1 MAIPSNSEGE
11 SLNDLVERTLDR
23 RALPLAARV
32 LRVSKRPKRL
42 ALGPTK
48 TSAGTLRRVVLP
60 MFTWDQE
67 RISLLLSEICPSEE
81 DQIDKTVP
89 GPILGCL
96 IGKADVFTFDEND
109 VVKRLQ
115 PKLKAEWFPWKD
127 KSQWEAVLGNPSV
140 AKVYLDVLYETIQRR
155 KLESESEVIEN
166 TYLPD
171 ESSRARPLAGM
182 FSAVN
187 LPPNLGQ
194 QEYVP
199 LLHPELHGHR
209 LLRRRAWKPK
219 PFRLDDYF
227 DKAQLETASSS
238 GESLMIK
245 TYLAYEPDQQLLL
258 PAALQEWLPDD
269 HLAYFISDV
278 VDQLDMSKVTARYE
292 RERRG
297 GPPYHP
303 RMMVKVLLYGYCVGV
318 ASSRRIAQRLH
329 EDIAFRVLAAN
340 NTPDFR
346 TISDFRKDNV
356 DALSGLFVQVLALC
370 QQAGLVKLGHVA
382 LDGTKVKANASKHK
396 AMSYQRMKEKAA
408 QLAAEVAELL
418 RQAQAADDEE
428 DRRYGKDKRGDELP
442 EELAF
447 RERRLEKIREA
458 MAALEAE
465 AQAAA
470 EQAEAEGGKHP
481 GVPDDKAQRNFTDT
495 ESRIIPAP
503 GGKDFL
509 QAYNCQA
516 VVDSAHQVIVAARA
530 TNQTSD
536 KQQAAAM
543 MEETIDNVGA
553 VPREVSADAGYYSA
567 KAVGELYALGVD
579 PFVAPEQTR
588 HGRVVPPAPRGR
600 IPSHLS
606 PRDRMRRKL
615 QTRRGRQRYALRM
628 QTVEPVFGQIKQGR
642 GFRQFLLRGLEK
654 VNGEWSL
661 ICTGHNLLK
670 LFRFGVNLHRKARVD
685 GPAQRIRNFA
695 EVVSTALFA
704 KLSGA
709 GRGNRQN

>member
-1 MAIPSNSEGE
+1 M
-11 SLNDLVERTLDR
+11 
-23 RALPLAARV
+23 
-32 LRVSKRPKRL
+32 SK
-42 ALGPTK
+42 
-48 TSAGTLRRVVLP
+48 
-60 MFTWDQE
+60 
-67 RISLLLSEICPSEE
+67 
-81 DQIDKTVP
+81 
-89 GPILGCL
+89 
-96 IGKADVFTFDEND
+96 
-109 VVKRLQ
+109 
-115 PKLKAEWFPWKD
+115 
-127 KSQWEAVLGNPSV
+127 
-140 AKVYLDVLYETIQRR
+140 
-155 KLESESEVIEN
+155 
-166 TYLPD
+166 TYLP
-171 ESSRARPLAGM
+171 
-182 FSAVN
+182 
-187 LPPNLGQ
+187 
-194 QEYVP
+194 
-199 LLHPELHGHR
+199 
-209 LLRRRAWKPK
+209 
-219 PFRLDDYF
+219 
-227 DKAQLETASSS
+227 
-238 GESLMIK
+238 
-245 TYLAYEPDQQLLL
+245 YEPDQQLLL

-278 VDQLDMSKVTARYE
+278 VDQLDMSEVTARYE

-303 RMMVKVLLYGYCVGV
+303 RMMVKALLYGYCVGV

-346 TISDFRKDNV
+346 TISDFRKDNL
-356 DALSGLFVQVLALC
+356 DALSGLFIQVLALC

-396 AMSYQRMKEKAA
+396 AMSYGRMKEREA
-408 QLAAEVAELL
+408 QLATEVAELL
-418 RQAQAADDEE
+418 ERAREVDDEE

-447 RERRLEKIREA
+447 REGRLEKIREA

-465 AQAAA
+465 AQAAV
-470 EQAEAEGGKHP
+470 EQAEAEGGKRP

-509 QAYNCQA
+509 QGYNCQA

-553 VPREVSADAGYYSA
+553 IPREVSADAGYYSA
-567 KAVGELYALGVD
+567 KAVDELYALGVD

-654 VNGEWSL
+654 VDGEWSL

-670 LFRFGVNLHRKARVD
+670 LFRFGVNLHRKARGD
-685 GPAQRIRNFA
+685 GPAHSIRN
-695 EVVSTALFA
+695 SC
-704 KLSGA
+704 
-709 GRGNRQN
+709 RGNEHGAIRNAVWQLARATGTISCRNPLPLTRNNR

>member
-1 MAIPSNSEGE
+1 M
-11 SLNDLVERTLDR
+11 
-23 RALPLAARV
+23 
-32 LRVSKRPKRL
+32 SK
-42 ALGPTK
+42 
-48 TSAGTLRRVVLP
+48 
-60 MFTWDQE
+60 
-67 RISLLLSEICPSEE
+67 
-81 DQIDKTVP
+81 
-89 GPILGCL
+89 
-96 IGKADVFTFDEND
+96 
-109 VVKRLQ
+109 
-115 PKLKAEWFPWKD
+115 
-127 KSQWEAVLGNPSV
+127 
-140 AKVYLDVLYETIQRR
+140 
-155 KLESESEVIEN
+155 
-166 TYLPD
+166 TYLP
-171 ESSRARPLAGM
+171 
-182 FSAVN
+182 
-187 LPPNLGQ
+187 
-194 QEYVP
+194 
-199 LLHPELHGHR
+199 
-209 LLRRRAWKPK
+209 
-219 PFRLDDYF
+219 
-227 DKAQLETASSS
+227 
-238 GESLMIK
+238 
-245 TYLAYEPDQQLLL
+245 YEPDQQLLL

-278 VDQLDMSKVTARYE
+278 VDQLDMSEVTARYE

-370 QQAGLVKLGHVA
+370 HQAGLVKLGHVA

-408 QLAAEVAELL
+408 QLL

-428 DRRYGKDKRGDELP
+428 DRRYGKDKGGDELSG
-442 EELAF
+442 ELAF
-447 RERRLEKIREA
+447 REGRLEKIREA

-470 EQAEAEGGKHP
+470 EQAEAEGRKHP

-509 QAYNCQA
+509 QVYNCQA

-567 KAVGELYALGVD
+567 KAVDELYALGVD

-615 QTRRGRQRYALRM
+615 QTKRGRQRYALRM

-670 LFRFGVNLHRKARVD
+670 LFRFGVNLHRKARVH

-695 EVVSTALFA
+695 DVVSTALFA
-704 KLSGA
+704 KLSG
-709 GRGNRQN
+709 GRLGQPAKLVVAIHRR

>member
-1 MAIPSNSEGE
+1 M
-11 SLNDLVERTLDR
+11 
-23 RALPLAARV
+23 
-32 LRVSKRPKRL
+32 
-42 ALGPTK
+42 
-48 TSAGTLRRVVLP
+48 
-60 MFTWDQE
+60 
-67 RISLLLSEICPSEE
+67 
-81 DQIDKTVP
+81 
-89 GPILGCL
+89 
-96 IGKADVFTFDEND
+96 
-109 VVKRLQ
+109 
-115 PKLKAEWFPWKD
+115 
-127 KSQWEAVLGNPSV
+127 
-140 AKVYLDVLYETIQRR
+140 R
-155 KLESESEVIEN
+155 K
-166 TYLPD
+166 TYLP
-171 ESSRARPLAGM
+171 
-182 FSAVN
+182 
-187 LPPNLGQ
+187 
-194 QEYVP
+194 
-199 LLHPELHGHR
+199 
-209 LLRRRAWKPK
+209 
-219 PFRLDDYF
+219 
-227 DKAQLETASSS
+227 
-238 GESLMIK
+238 
-245 TYLAYEPDQQLLL
+245 YEPDQQLLL

-278 VDQLDMSKVTARYE
+278 VDQLDISEVTARYE

-303 RMMVKVLLYGYCVGV
+303 RMMVKALLYGYCVGV

-346 TISDFRKDNV
+346 TISDFRKDNL
-356 DALSGLFVQVLALC
+356 DALSGLFIQVLALC

-396 AMSYQRMKEKAA
+396 AMSYGRMKEREA

-418 RQAQAADDEE
+418 ERAREADEEE

-447 RERRLEKIREA
+447 REGRLEKIREA
-458 MAALEAE
+458 MAELEAE

-470 EQAEAEGGKHP
+470 EQAEVEDGKRP
-481 GVPDDKAQRNFTDT
+481 GAPDDKAQRNFTDT

-530 TNQTSD
+530 TNRTSD
-536 KQQAAAM
+536 KRQAAAM

-553 VPREVSADAGYYSA
+553 VPREVSADVGYYSA
-567 KAVGELYALGVD
+567 QAVEGLYRLCVD
-579 PFVAPEQTR
+579 PLVAPEQTR

-600 IPSHLS
+600 IPIHLS

-628 QTVEPVFGQIKQGR
+628 QIVEPVFGQIKQGR
-642 GFRQFLLRGLEK
+642 GFRQFLLRGLKK

-670 LFRFGVNLHRKARVD
+670 LFRFGVNLHRKALGD
-685 GPAQRIRNFA
+685 GPAQRIRNFCRGSERCA
-695 EVVSTALFA
+695 IRKAIWGLAGATGTISCRDP
-704 KLSGA
+704 LSLT
-709 GRGNRQN
+709 RKRR

>member
-1 MAIPSNSEGE
+1 M
-11 SLNDLVERTLDR
+11 
-23 RALPLAARV
+23 
-32 LRVSKRPKRL
+32 SK
-42 ALGPTK
+42 
-48 TSAGTLRRVVLP
+48 
-60 MFTWDQE
+60 
-67 RISLLLSEICPSEE
+67 
-81 DQIDKTVP
+81 
-89 GPILGCL
+89 
-96 IGKADVFTFDEND
+96 
-109 VVKRLQ
+109 
-115 PKLKAEWFPWKD
+115 
-127 KSQWEAVLGNPSV
+127 
-140 AKVYLDVLYETIQRR
+140 
-155 KLESESEVIEN
+155 
-166 TYLPD
+166 TYLP
-171 ESSRARPLAGM
+171 
-182 FSAVN
+182 
-187 LPPNLGQ
+187 
-194 QEYVP
+194 
-199 LLHPELHGHR
+199 
-209 LLRRRAWKPK
+209 
-219 PFRLDDYF
+219 
-227 DKAQLETASSS
+227 
-238 GESLMIK
+238 
-245 TYLAYEPDQQLLL
+245 YEPEQQLLL

-278 VDQLDMSKVTARYE
+278 VDQLDMSEVTARYE

-408 QLAAEVAELL
+408 QLAAEVTELL

-428 DRRYGKDKRGDELP
+428 DRWYGKDKRGDELP

-447 RERRLEKIREA
+447 REGRLEKIREA
-458 MAALEAE
+458 MGALEAE

-470 EQAEAEGGKHP
+470 EQAEAEGRKHP

-543 MEETIDNVGA
+543 MEEKAIVATGPTSVQI
-553 VPREVSADAGYYSA
+553 PFREVIRAMLELLPDDKAQRNFTDTESAKERTSSTSFHHASGRGPVRNRLRRWRRPSTTSVQSPGKYPPMLAITRQRQSTSFMLWAWTRSSRRSRPATAGLCHPRPEVAYPAICLPGTGCDGSYRPSGVGSATLCGCKLWSRYSA
-567 KAVGELYALGVD
+567 RSSRAGDSASSCCGD
-579 PFVAPEQTR
+579 W
-588 HGRVVPPAPRGR
+588 
-600 IPSHLS
+600 
-606 PRDRMRRKL
+606 RR
-615 QTRRGRQRYALRM
+615 
-628 QTVEPVFGQIKQGR
+628 
-642 GFRQFLLRGLEK
+642 
-654 VNGEWSL
+654 
-661 ICTGHNLLK
+661 
-670 LFRFGVNLHRKARVD
+670 
-685 GPAQRIRNFA
+685 
-695 EVVSTALFA
+695 
-704 KLSGA
+704 
-709 GRGNRQN
+709 

>member
-1 MAIPSNSEGE
+1 M
-11 SLNDLVERTLDR
+11 
-23 RALPLAARV
+23 
-32 LRVSKRPKRL
+32 SK
-42 ALGPTK
+42 
-48 TSAGTLRRVVLP
+48 
-60 MFTWDQE
+60 
-67 RISLLLSEICPSEE
+67 
-81 DQIDKTVP
+81 
-89 GPILGCL
+89 
-96 IGKADVFTFDEND
+96 
-109 VVKRLQ
+109 
-115 PKLKAEWFPWKD
+115 
-127 KSQWEAVLGNPSV
+127 
-140 AKVYLDVLYETIQRR
+140 
-155 KLESESEVIEN
+155 
-166 TYLPD
+166 TYLP
-171 ESSRARPLAGM
+171 
-182 FSAVN
+182 
-187 LPPNLGQ
+187 
-194 QEYVP
+194 
-199 LLHPELHGHR
+199 
-209 LLRRRAWKPK
+209 
-219 PFRLDDYF
+219 
-227 DKAQLETASSS
+227 
-238 GESLMIK
+238 
-245 TYLAYEPDQQLLL
+245 YEPDQQLLL

-278 VDQLDMSKVTARYE
+278 VDQLDMSEVTARYE

-303 RMMVKVLLYGYCVGV
+303 RMMVKALLYGYCVGV

-346 TISDFRKDNV
+346 TISDFRKDNL
-356 DALSGLFVQVLALC
+356 DALSGLFIQVLALC
-370 QQAGLVKLGHVA
+370 QRAGLVKLGHVA

-396 AMSYQRMKEKAA
+396 AMSYGRMKEREA

-418 RQAQAADDEE
+418 QQAREADDEE

-447 RERRLEKIREA
+447 REGRLEKIREA

-470 EQAEAEGGKHP
+470 EQAEAEGGKRP
-481 GVPDDKAQRNFTDT
+481 GVPDYKAQRNFTDT

-509 QAYNCQA
+509 QGYNCQA

-536 KQQAAAM
+536 KQQAVAM

-567 KAVGELYALGVD
+567 KAVDELYALGVD

-670 LFRFGVNLHRKARVD
+670 LFRFGVNLHRKARGD
-685 GPAQRIRNFA
+685 GPAQRIRNSCRGSEHGA
-695 EVVSTALFA
+695 IRKAIWGLAGATGKISCRDP
-704 KLSGA
+704 LSLT
-709 GRGNRQN
+709 RNHR